1 VSRDFDFQI
10 GSWRVT
16 HKRLRVRFVGSDDW
30 ETFSGTSV
38 MRPVL
43 GGAGNIEDN
52 VLHISTGTYR
62 AIALRSYDPAKK
74 TWAIW
79 WLDDRS
85 PHTLVVPVIGSFADG
100 VGTFLAVDTSGDT
113 PVHFRFLWLHTDT
126 SMPRWVQA
134 LSVDGGETWETNWT
148 MDFERD
154 EEAPGLK
161 A

>member
-1 VSRDFDFQI
+1 MSRDFDFQI

-16 HKRLRVRFVGSDDW
+16 HKRLRVRLVGSDDW

-62 AIALRSYDPAKK
+62 AIAVRSYDPAKK

-85 PHTLVVPVIGSFADG
+85 PHTLDVPVIGSFADG
-100 VGTFLAVDTSGDT
+100 VGTFLAVDNSGNT
-113 PVHFRFLWLHTDT
+113 PVHVRFLWLHTDT
-126 SMPRWVQA
+126 SSPRWEQA
-134 LSVDGGETWETNWT
+134 MSVDGGETWETNWT

-161 A
+161 V